1 MDGYGLREHF
11 TYTDERPGA
20 HLYVVDAATAAQR
33 WQASAG
39 TASQRFQDGV
49 NATTKDPGQAAAAA
63 QNKML
68 TGVTNAVT
76 SGYWARRVQEGG
88 ALANWKAQT
97 IAKAQNF
104 ATGIQASGNKYQA
117 GYTQFWNYM
126 TPYYQSII
134 SNPDP
139 KGRMNAW
146 FDAASAY
153 QKP

>member
-11 TYTDERPGA
+11 TYVDERPGA
-20 HLYVVDAATAAQR
+20 ELHVVDAATAAQR
-33 WQASAG
+33 WGQSAG
-39 TASQRFQDGV
+39 TAQTRFTEGV

-88 ALANWKAQT
+88 ALANWKAAT
-97 IAKAQNF
+97 VAKANNYS
-104 ATGIQASGNKYQA
+104 TGIAASGNKYQA
-117 GYTQFWNYM
+117 GYTNFWNYM